1 MSCGDAYAVY
11 SDGTSKG
18 AVMEKD
24 VVTRWVLR
32 VLWAGAW
39 AACGAALLLV
49 PALGE
54 VALNASLR
62 LADVSLAP
70 SVTFYLW
77 TNALPLGLVVA
88 ALAHAFSGR
97 LMAHR
102 RRVLIAASVVLLAYF
117 GVCAVWFAGDF
128 ALVARVRW
136 AKAPLRYAA
145 WCLWGALLPLWVLA
159 APENRRDAAS
169 SPLDDLSGVE
179 RLTEREREIVELLL
193 TGCTAAQ
200 AGEAL
205 GISASSV
212 GTYRARACEKLGL
225 ASIDELLPPEPGSA
239 APSRS
244 FDVTS
249 LAAWPLAVM
258 ALCVGLILACLPRVS
273 SLSSPSGSLGV
284 VVVFGT
290 LVAPWVV
297 LVAGARFQ
305 DLRVRARLVTGRLG
319 LVLLSL
325 VLLGLLVG
333 ARDAQ
338 LELNGHLMVSANLV
352 AMPVYVACVAW
363 LAPYLLW
370 PCAREACELDE
381 ARCVLYL
388 RGRGAGELQ
397 ARVLTEV
404 ALGRSAPEICEA
416 LHVARGTVN
425 AYRAQGYELLGV
437 HSSKELE
444 GLLAR
449 DVGRVPSAGKKA
461 PPAEDSATSE

>member
-1 MSCGDAYAVY
+1 
-11 SDGTSKG
+11 
-18 AVMEKD
+18 MEKD

-32 VLWAGAW
+32 VLRAGAW
-39 AACGAALLLV
+39 AACGVALLLV

-54 VALNASLR
+54 VALNATR
-62 LADVSLAP
+62 QMVDASLAT

-77 TNALPLGLVVA
+77 TNALPFGLVAA

-102 RRVLIAASVVLLAYF
+102 RRVLIAALVVLLAYF
-117 GVCAVWFAGDF
+117 GVCAVWFAGSID
-128 ALVARVRW
+128 LVASVGW

-159 APENRRDAAS
+159 APENRSCAAS
-169 SPLDDLSGVE
+169 SPLDGLSGAE

-193 TGCTAAQ
+193 TGSTAAQ

-225 ASIDELLPPEPGSA
+225 ASIDELLPPEAGSA

-249 LAAWPLAVM
+249 PAAWPLSVM
-258 ALCVGLILACLPRVS
+258 ALCAGLILACLSRVS
-273 SLSSPSGSLGV
+273 SLSGPSGSLGV
-284 VVVFGT
+284 VAVFGT
-290 LVAPWVV
+290 LVGPWAV
-297 LVAGARFQ
+297 LVVGARFRN
-305 DLRVRARLVTGRLG
+305 LCVRARLVTGRLG
-319 LVLLSL
+319 LVLLAL
-325 VLLGLLVG
+325 VLFGLLVG
-333 ARDAQ
+333 GSDSAQ
-338 LELNGHLMVSANLV
+338 LELLGHLMVSASLV

-370 PCAREACELDE
+370 PCSRETTELDE
-381 ARCVLYL
+381 ERCVLYL

-397 ARVLTEV
+397 ARVLTEI
-404 ALGRSAPEICEA
+404 ALGRSTPEICEG

-437 HSSKELE
+437 HTSRELE

-449 DVGRVPSAGKKA
+449 DVGRVPSAGKTR
-461 PPAEDSATSE
+461 PSAEESETPV

>member
-1 MSCGDAYAVY
+1 
-11 SDGTSKG
+11 
-18 AVMEKD
+18 MEKS
-24 VVTRWVLR
+24 VVACWVLR
-32 VLWAGAW
+32 GVRAGAW
-39 AACGAALLLV
+39 VACGAALLLV

-54 VALNASLR
+54 VALNASR
-62 LADVSLAP
+62 RFADASPAP
-70 SVTFYLW
+70 SVALYLW
-77 TNALPLGLVVA
+77 TNSLPLGLVA
-88 ALAHAFSGR
+88 AAIAHAFSER

-102 RRVLIAASVVLLAYF
+102 RRVIIAALAAFLVYF
-117 GVCAVWFAGDF
+117 GVCAVWFTGDID
-128 ALVARVRW
+128 LLARASWV
-136 AKAPLRYAA
+136 KAPLRYAA

-159 APENRRDAAS
+159 SPAKRLDSAP
-169 SPLDDLSGVE
+169 SPLGGLPGAE

-225 ASIDELLPPEPGSA
+225 ASIDELLPPETGSA

-249 LAAWPLAVM
+249 PAAWPLAVM
-258 ALCVGLILACLPRVS
+258 ALCAGLILACCSRVS

-284 VVVFGT
+284 VAVFGT
-290 LVAPWVV
+290 LVVPWAALVV
-297 LVAGARFQ
+297 GARFR

-319 LVLLSL
+319 LVLLAL
-325 VLLGLLVG
+325 ALIGLLVG
-333 ARDAQ
+333 ASEGAQ
-338 LELNGHLMVSANLV
+338 LELLGHLMVSASLV
-352 AMPVYVACVAW
+352 AMPVYVGCVVW

-370 PCAREACELDE
+370 PYSREATELDE
-381 ARCVLYL
+381 ERCVLYL

-397 ARVLTEV
+397 ARVLTEI

-437 HSSKELE
+437 HTSKELE

-449 DVGRVPSAGKKA
+449 DVGRVPSAGKSR
-461 PPAEDSATSE
+461 PSADTSESAV

>member
-1 MSCGDAYAVY
+1 
-11 SDGTSKG
+11 
-18 AVMEKD
+18 MEKN
-24 VVTRWVLR
+24 VVARWVLR
-32 VLWAGAW
+32 VLRVLRVGAW
-39 AACGAALLLV
+39 AVCGAALLLV

-54 VALNASLR
+54 VALNATLR
-62 LADVSLAP
+62 LSDASLAP
-70 SVTFYLW
+70 SVTSYLW
-77 TNALPLGLVVA
+77 TNALPLGLLAA

-102 RRVLIAASVVLLAYF
+102 RRVLIAALVVLLAYL
-117 GVCAVWFAGDF
+117 GVCAVWFAGSID
-128 ALVARVRW
+128 LVVRMGW

-159 APENRRDAAS
+159 APDNRSVAAS
-169 SPLDDLSGVE
+169 SPLDGLSGAE

-193 TGCTAAQ
+193 TGSTVAQ

-225 ASIDELLPPEPGSA
+225 ASIDELLLPETGSA

-249 LAAWPLAVM
+249 PAAWPLAVM
-258 ALCVGLILACLPRVS
+258 ALCAGLILACCSRVS

-284 VVVFGT
+284 VAVFGT
-290 LVAPWVV
+290 LVLPWAV
-297 LVAGARFQ
+297 LVAGARFR

-319 LVLLSL
+319 LVLLAL
-325 VLLGLLVG
+325 ILIGLLVG
-333 ARDAQ
+333 ASEGAQ
-338 LELNGHLMVSANLV
+338 LELFGHLMVSASLV
-352 AMPVYVACVAW
+352 AMPVYVACVTW

-370 PCAREACELDE
+370 PCSREATELDE
-381 ARCVLYL
+381 ERCVLYL

-397 ARVLTEV
+397 ARVLTEI

-437 HSSKELE
+437 HTSKELE

-449 DVGRVPSAGKKA
+449 DVGRVPSAGKTR
-461 PPAEDSATSE
+461 PPADASESAV

>member
-1 MSCGDAYAVY
+1 
-11 SDGTSKG
+11 
-18 AVMEKD
+18 MEKD

-32 VLWAGAW
+32 VLRAGAW
-39 AACGAALLLV
+39 AACGVALLLV

-54 VALNASLR
+54 VALNATR
-62 LADVSLAP
+62 QMADASLAT

-77 TNALPLGLVVA
+77 TNALPLGLVAA
-88 ALAHAFSGR
+88 ALAYAFSGR
-97 LMAHR
+97 LVAHR
-102 RRVLIAASVVLLAYF
+102 RRVLIAALVVLLAYF
-117 GVCAVWFAGDF
+117 GVCAVWFAGSID
-128 ALVARVRW
+128 LVARVGC

-159 APENRRDAAS
+159 APENHRDAAL
-169 SPLDDLSGVE
+169 SPLDGLSGAE

-193 TGCTAAQ
+193 TGSTAAQ

-205 GISASSV
+205 GISPSSV

-225 ASIDELLPPEPGSA
+225 ASIDELLPPEAGSA

-249 LAAWPLAVM
+249 PAAWPLSVM
-258 ALCVGLILACLPRVS
+258 ALCAGLILACLSRVS
-273 SLSSPSGSLGV
+273 SLSGPSGSLGV
-284 VVVFGT
+284 VAVFGT
-290 LVAPWVV
+290 LVGPWAV
-297 LVAGARFQ
+297 LVVGARFRN
-305 DLRVRARLVTGRLG
+305 LRVRARLVTGRLG
-319 LVLLSL
+319 LVLLAL
-325 VLLGLLVG
+325 VLFGLLVG
-333 ARDAQ
+333 GSDSAQ
-338 LELNGHLMVSANLV
+338 LELLGHLMVSASLV

-370 PCAREACELDE
+370 PCSRETTELDE
-381 ARCVLYL
+381 ERCVLYL

-397 ARVLTEV
+397 ARVLTEI
-404 ALGRSAPEICEA
+404 ALGRSTPEICEG

-437 HSSKELE
+437 HTSRELE

-449 DVGRVPSAGKKA
+449 DVGRVPSAGKTR
-461 PPAEDSATSE
+461 PSAEESETSV